1 LEKLS
6 RLSLLQAG
14 LVSSSVMVSLGEEL
28 KRERELR
35 EISLREISEATKI
48 SIRILEAIEKNNF
61 RALPGGIFNRNFL
74 RAYAEFIGIDSENVV
89 RKYHQQ
95 FDTPEENQNLAPTS
109 GTAVGY
115 QEPAEK
121 KSSKTLP
128 IVLMLILLVVAA
140 AFFFLNRHR
149 FLPRTELNKRIS
161 NFYYACLADPV
172 YSGQA

>member
-1 LEKLS
+1 MEKLS
-6 RLSLLQAG
+6 RLSLLQAE

-61 RALPGGIFNRNFL
+61 RAFPEGFLTGISL

-95 FDTPEENQNLAPTS
+95 FDGSRGTFAPTRGMVQLRILPTTDPKKKQQNAANCVNAYITGCGS
-109 GTAVGY
+109 GIFV
-115 QEPAEK
+115 
-121 KSSKTLP
+121 
-128 IVLMLILLVVAA
+128 
-140 AFFFLNRHR
+140 F
-149 FLPRTELNKRIS
+149 
-161 NFYYACLADPV
+161 
-172 YSGQA
+172 

>member
-1 LEKLS
+1 
-6 RLSLLQAG
+6 
-14 LVSSSVMVSLGEEL
+14 MVSLGEEL

-95 FDTPEENQNLAPTS
+95 FDHSEENFAPAA
-109 GTAVGY
+109 GIAVGLPA
-115 QEPAEK
+115 PAEK

-140 AFFFLNRHR
+140 AFLFLNRHR
-149 FLPRTELNKRIS
+149 FLPRTESNNKIP
-161 NFYYACLADPV
+161 NFYYAFLADTE

>member
-1 LEKLS
+1 
-6 RLSLLQAG
+6 
-14 LVSSSVMVSLGEEL
+14 MVSLGEEL

-61 RALPGGIFNRNFL
+61 QALPGGIFNRNFL
-74 RAYAEFIGIDSENVV
+74 RAYAEFIGLDSENVV

-95 FDTPEENQNLAPTS
+95 FDSSEEHVAPTP
-109 GTAVGY
+109 GMAIAL
-115 QEPAEK
+115 QEQGDQ

-140 AFFFLNRHR
+140 AFLFLNRHR
-149 FLPRTELNKRIS
+149 FLPRTDSNKKIP
-161 NFYYACLADPV
+161 NLYYACLTEPD
-172 YSGQA
+172 YSGCA

>member
-1 LEKLS
+1 MEKLS

-95 FDTPEENQNLAPTS
+95 FDTPEESLASTS

-128 IVLMLILLVVAA
+128 IILMLILLVVAA
-140 AFFFLNRHR
+140 AFFILNRHR

-161 NFYYACLADPV
+161 NFYYACLADPDCA
-172 YSGQA
+172 GQA